1 MSVTSVSSSLLP
13 SYGPLSG
20 STSRNAKVAAGS
32 TQDIAALQLQAGK
45 NPVEAGYADPTEV
58 SQFQNAWAGA
68 LRADGAIPGRPGSG
82 NSAQNGTRS
91 SSGTSLYKL
100 VSRMG
105 NNDPSTAALLRS
117 WNSIMQTGQDAGD
130 GGAFTLQASL
140 QYEVPAFET
149 STFHLT
155 A

>member
-1 MSVTSVSSSLLP
+1 MSVTSVLSSRPP

-20 STSRNAKVAAGS
+20 STSRNAKVAAGT
-32 TQDIAALQLQAGK
+32 TQDVAAIEAGK
-45 NPVEAGYADPTEV
+45 SPVEAGYADPAKV
-58 SQFQNAWAGA
+58 SRFQNALPEA
-68 LRADGAIPGRPGSG
+68 LRADGAIPGRRGTG
-82 NSAQNGTRS
+82 NSVPNGARS

-130 GGAFTLQASL
+130 AGASTLQTSL
-140 QYEVPAFET
+140 QHEAPAFET

-155 A
+155 V

>member
-1 MSVTSVSSSLLP
+1 MSVTSVLSSLPP

-20 STSRNAKVAAGS
+20 SISRNAKVAAGT
-32 TQDIAALQLQAGK
+32 TQDIAAIKAGK
-45 NPVEAGYADPTEV
+45 SPAEAGYADPTEV
-58 SQFQNAWAGA
+58 SLFQNALAGHS
-68 LRADGAIPGRPGSG
+68 RADGAIPGRPGSG

-91 SSGTSLYKL
+91 SSGTSLYEL

-117 WNSIMQTGQDAGD
+117 WNSIMQTGQDAG
-130 GGAFTLQASL
+130 GAGASTLQTSL